1 MFARETPVG
10 CGRINK
16 TDAANTCFC
25 CGSVPI
31 CIYGF
36 WFMTKVPG
44 YISSAN
50 SFISAQLS
58 VSFYFNLLS
67 ISFLCLFFLYPWF
80 FPMGIPQPF
89 LIELSLSFVL
99 NHLSLSKTHKTLS
112 WSTSGWGP
120 GSKKRLQ
127 VTLVKPRFHSRY
139 PSCFLMSVLLLKIFI
154 YSIFHVLT
162 FFFSL

>member
-1 MFARETPVG
+1 MFARGTAVG
-10 CGRINK
+10 CAKISK
-16 TDAANTCFC
+16 SDAANTCFC

-36 WFMTKVPG
+36 WFMTEGPG

-67 ISFLCLFFLYPWF
+67 ISFLCLFLLYPWF

-89 LIELSLSFVL
+89 LIELSLSFVH
-99 NHLSLSKTHKTLS
+99 NHLSLSKNHIWTVS

-120 GSKKRLQ
+120 GSKKRLFNKITSNFSEAKSSFKVSILLPYVC
-127 VTLVKPRFHSRY
+127 VTS
-139 PSCFLMSVLLLKIFI
+139 
-154 YSIFHVLT
+154 
-162 FFFSL
+162 